1 MSKVYKNNLEETVEW
16 MDEQIEHSMQQDKA
30 IIRLAG
36 WKVIPYEF
44 PLGADIRQAFAVH
57 EVSGQ
62 IVQIDLDAAD
72 ESTTMWS
79 EALEALITRK
89 STLQERWDNSDL
101 KKDLGL

>member
-1 MSKVYKNNLEETVEW
+1 MTDNKLSNLEKTVQW
-16 MDEQIEHSMQQDKA
+16 MDEQIEHSTEQDKS

-36 WKVIPYEF
+36 WKVVPYEF
-44 PLGADIRQAFAVH
+44 PIGADIRQAFAVH

-62 IVQIDLDAAD
+62 IVEIELEAAD

-89 STLQERWDNSDL
+89 STVQERWDNSDL